1 MKPPRFEYA
10 CPQSL
15 AETLDLL
22 DEHKSNAAVLAG
34 GQSLVPILNLR
45 MAKPVVVID
54 INRIPDLDTI
64 SSSDRHISI
73 GARARQNDVLR
84 SPQVRMHLPLLAQAL
99 EHVAHEAIRNRGTL
113 GGSLALADPAAELP
127 ACAVCLDA
135 EIIVR
140 SNRGE
145 RKITASD
152 FFQGIYSTA
161 LEGDEIIT
169 RIDFPIEDPL
179 WRFRFD
185 EIARRQGDFAV
196 AGLAFAA
203 RYDEAKVTECRI
215 VFAGVEE
222 APRRIPQLEEIFIGA
237 NVADEE
243 NIERAKAAVADV
255 IEPLTGGELSPAYRL
270 HVVRELLAQVVRDLA
285 HPDKARSLSHECL

>member
-15 AETLDLL
+15 TEALDLL

-45 MAKPVVVID
+45 MAKPAIVID

-64 SSSDRHISI
+64 SSNGRQISI
-73 GARARQNDVLR
+73 GARARHNDVLR
-84 SPQVRMHLPLLAQAL
+84 SPHVRLHLPLLAQAL

-127 ACAVCLDA
+127 ACTVCLDA
-135 EIIVR
+135 EIVVR

-152 FFQGIYSTA
+152 FFKRIYSTA
-161 LEGDEIIT
+161 LEEDEIIT
-169 RIDFPIEDPL
+169 RIDFPIEDSF

-185 EIARRQGDFAV
+185 EIARRQGDFAI

-203 RYDEAKVTECRI
+203 RCDEAKVTECRI

-222 APRRIPQLEEIFIGA
+222 SPRRIPELEEIFIGA

-243 NIERAKAAVADV
+243 NIQRAKAAVADV
-255 IEPLTGGELSPAYRL
+255 IEPPTGGELSPAYRL
-270 HVVRELLAQVVRDLA
+270 HVVRELLARVVRDLA
-285 HPDKARSLSHECL
+285 HPDMARSLSHECL

>member
-1 MKPPRFEYA
+1 MKPARFEYA

-15 AETLDLL
+15 AEALDLL
-22 DEHKSNAAVLAG
+22 DKHKSNAAVLAG

-45 MAKPVVVID
+45 MAKPATIID

-64 SSSDRHISI
+64 SSNVRQVSI
-73 GARARQNDVLR
+73 GARARHNDVLR
-84 SPQVRMHLPLLAQAL
+84 SPHVRLHLPLLAQAL

-127 ACAVCLDA
+127 ACTVCLDA

-145 RKITASD
+145 RNIAASD
-152 FFQGIYSTA
+152 FFRGIYSTA
-161 LEGDEIIT
+161 LEEDEIIT
-169 RIDFPIEDPL
+169 RIDFPIEDSF

-185 EIARRQGDFAV
+185 EIARRQGDFAI

-203 RYDEAKVTECRI
+203 KCDQAIVTECRI

-222 APRRIPQLEEIFIGA
+222 SPRRIPELEDIFIGA
-237 NVADEE
+237 NVADNE
-243 NIERAKAAVADV
+243 NIQRAKAAVADV

-270 HVVRELLAQVVRDLA
+270 HLVRELLARVVNDIAL
-285 HPDKARSLSHECL
+285 PDMAWSLSHEYL